1 MQDTAYVPKP
11 KTGYSPNAC
20 PIPLPQ
26 FGCNSFHS
34 PTAATARSRSSGS
47 GIPVASRSLLLN
59 EFQDLHLLQ
68 KLRQAPRTGSPP
80 HGEQKVTVPEA
91 PGHGLRTCGRKHP
104 VDERSPE
111 VKAASYI
118 FRSRA
123 SCMRR
128 SHAEQIGVCLQRS
141 DGHPSKY
148 MKYFFQSML
157 GAMLL
162 LSGVFAFS
170 SCGNDES
177 DPDST
182 VTIAMATVEKQP
194 QYDAPYLVLDNGE
207 KLWVVQHIVP
217 YRDLKAGERIFGNY
231 SFLEAGESGFAYNI
245 RLNDYTLV
253 PVQEIIGLNP
263 DNMDSIGN
271 MKVQIKDMW
280 PSDDYL
286 NVRFMLNFPSPQ
298 KPILNLVVNEMIPW
312 TKDGYAHLELR
323 YNNNG
328 SQGRLV
334 PGMVS
339 FKLGDYSPE
348 NSELKGIKVLVNPV
362 DGEEKTY
369 IFSYPLT
376 GEDVPGFNPLDLA
389 ELK

>member
-1 MQDTAYVPKP
+1 
-11 KTGYSPNAC
+11 
-20 PIPLPQ
+20 
-26 FGCNSFHS
+26 
-34 PTAATARSRSSGS
+34 
-47 GIPVASRSLLLN
+47 
-59 EFQDLHLLQ
+59 
-68 KLRQAPRTGSPP
+68 
-80 HGEQKVTVPEA
+80 
-91 PGHGLRTCGRKHP
+91 
-104 VDERSPE
+104 
-111 VKAASYI
+111 
-118 FRSRA
+118 
-123 SCMRR
+123 
-128 SHAEQIGVCLQRS
+128 
-141 DGHPSKY
+141 

-162 LSGVFAFS
+162 LSGVFSFS

-207 KLWVVQHIVP
+207 KLWVVQH
-217 YRDLKAGERIFGNY
+217 
-231 SFLEAGESGFAYNI
+231 
-245 RLNDYTLV
+245 
-253 PVQEIIGLNP
+253 
-263 DNMDSIGN
+263 
-271 MKVQIKDMW
+271 
-280 PSDDYL
+280 
-286 NVRFMLNFPSPQ
+286 
-298 KPILNLVVNEMIPW
+298 LNLVVNEMIPW

-339 FKLGDYSPE
+339 FKLDDYSPE

>member
-1 MQDTAYVPKP
+1 
-11 KTGYSPNAC
+11 
-20 PIPLPQ
+20 
-26 FGCNSFHS
+26 
-34 PTAATARSRSSGS
+34 
-47 GIPVASRSLLLN
+47 
-59 EFQDLHLLQ
+59 
-68 KLRQAPRTGSPP
+68 
-80 HGEQKVTVPEA
+80 
-91 PGHGLRTCGRKHP
+91 
-104 VDERSPE
+104 
-111 VKAASYI
+111 
-118 FRSRA
+118 
-123 SCMRR
+123 
-128 SHAEQIGVCLQRS
+128 
-141 DGHPSKY
+141 

-339 FKLGDYSPE
+339 FKLDDYSPE

-362 DGEEKTY
+362 DFLRNTY
-369 IFSYPLT
+369 GKCHTDDRKNQKQNS
-376 GEDVPGFNPLDLA
+376 
-389 ELK
+389 

>member
-1 MQDTAYVPKP
+1 
-11 KTGYSPNAC
+11 
-20 PIPLPQ
+20 
-26 FGCNSFHS
+26 
-34 PTAATARSRSSGS
+34 
-47 GIPVASRSLLLN
+47 
-59 EFQDLHLLQ
+59 
-68 KLRQAPRTGSPP
+68 
-80 HGEQKVTVPEA
+80 
-91 PGHGLRTCGRKHP
+91 
-104 VDERSPE
+104 
-111 VKAASYI
+111 
-118 FRSRA
+118 
-123 SCMRR
+123 
-128 SHAEQIGVCLQRS
+128 
-141 DGHPSKY
+141 
-148 MKYFFQSML
+148 
-157 GAMLL
+157 
-162 LSGVFAFS
+162 
-170 SCGNDES
+170 
-177 DPDST
+177 
-182 VTIAMATVEKQP
+182 MATVEKQP

-217 YRDLKAGERIFGNY
+217 YRDLKAGERILGNY

-253 PVQEIIGLNP
+253 PVQKIIGLNP